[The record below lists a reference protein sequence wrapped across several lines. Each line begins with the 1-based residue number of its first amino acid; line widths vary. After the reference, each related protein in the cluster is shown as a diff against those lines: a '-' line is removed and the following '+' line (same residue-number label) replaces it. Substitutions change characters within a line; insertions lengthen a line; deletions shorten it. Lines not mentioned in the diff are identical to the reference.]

1 MYSCIW
7 LIVHIFLLMYS
18 LYSNITTGCLQLEA
32 DLEAM
37 RSARISSSS
46 SAPEWGD
53 RVPRREESWEEVWP
67 TIFKEV
73 LCLKGYPASKVYL
86 HYYKLRLS
94 LHIFYHLSTAMTNA
108 NIL

>member
-1 MYSCIW
+1 
-7 LIVHIFLLMYS
+7 MYS

-53 RVPRREESWEEVWP
+53 RVPRREESWEEV
-67 TIFKEV
+67 
-73 LCLKGYPASKVYL
+73 
-86 HYYKLRLS
+86 
-94 LHIFYHLSTAMTNA
+94 
-108 NIL
+108 